1 MTTPP
6 VRSVGPG
13 QPPIPTLFG
22 ANRLFRDAASLAS
35 SSAVNAVFGM
45 VGWAIAAHLI
55 APASLGVMTAVLAA
69 ITTPAIAVATM
80 IGDAYTALLP
90 AVGTARPIIFRR
102 GQRLFL
108 TSSALGGLIAGV
120 ATIIAIDEVR
130 HSFAVCVLVVCGT
143 MLICASMLQNSI
155 LAAIGRARW
164 LVVVTATTNLL
175 RVIMLCA
182 FATTFKWHSL
192 ELATVISAGL
202 VAMAISPKI
211 RRIIYT
217 SSSLP
222 GKGSLSQD
230 ESIVEFNKFIPRS
243 FVSTMLGYAI
253 FYFTPF
259 LVTAFS
265 NSTEGALFAL
275 ALPVAQTIDLIST
288 SMGTSLVVH
297 GATEPGEASAMA
309 RSVMI
314 RAIPIAAFAAI
325 CLAVAAPSV
334 LRFLNPA
341 YGSMGAFGTIA
352 VLCLASVVRV
362 PFSIWAALQRSRR
375 NLRPS
380 IMITFVGAVVVA
392 IGVPVLSR
400 ELGSIGGSLGVLAAY
415 TVLLGGAIVHMVYM
429 QRKPKTLVPI

>member
-1 MTTPP
+1 
-6 VRSVGPG
+6 
-13 QPPIPTLFG
+13 
-22 ANRLFRDAASLAS
+22 
-35 SSAVNAVFGM
+35 M

-90 AVGTARPIIFRR
+90 AVGRARSTIFRR

-108 TSSALGGLIAGV
+108 ASSALGGLIGGV

-130 HSFAVCVLVVCGT
+130 HSLAVCVLVVCGT
-143 MLICASMLQNSI
+143 MLVCASMLQNSV

-164 LVVVTATTNLL
+164 LVVVTATSNLL
-175 RVIMLCA
+175 RVTMLCA
-182 FATTFKWHSL
+182 FALTFQWHSL

-202 VAMAISPKI
+202 VAVAVSPTI

-217 SSSLP
+217 SNSLP
-222 GKGSLSQD
+222 DNASLSPE
-230 ESIVEFNKFIPRS
+230 ESISEFNKFIPRS

-309 RSVMI
+309 RSVMK
-314 RAIPIAAFAAI
+314 RAIPIAALAAV
-325 CLAVAAPSV
+325 CLAVAAPVV
-334 LRFLNPA
+334 LRFLNPV
-341 YGSMGAFGTIA
+341 YGSLGAFGTIA

-380 IMITFVGAVVVA
+380 IMVTFVGAVVVA
-392 IGVPVLSR
+392 ISVPMLSR
-400 ELGSIGGSLGVLAAY
+400 ELGAIGGSLGVLAAY
-415 TVLLGGAIVHMVYM
+415 TVLLSGAVVHMLFM
-429 QRKPKTLVPI
+429 QRKRRALTPV